1 MALIYDY
8 SDPAARPTSTPIGGQ
23 YLARNRLSLVAR
35 AFLAADLRSG
45 AKVLTEPTLQ
55 QVASLARVNVTYV
68 WHAERR
74 AEKRWMIEA
83 GFTPLVPAA
92 PARTTGTG
100 TGTGTA
106 LAVAYANDN
115 DPGIRLADC
124 IGIGDS
130 ELRHIA
136 TLVGPDRMLAA
147 AVAVS
152 S

>member
-1 MALIYDY
+1 MYDY
-8 SDPAARPTSTPIGGQ
+8 SDPAARPASTLIGGQ

-55 QVASLARVNVTYV
+55 QVATLARVNVSYC
-68 WHAERR
+68 WWAERR
-74 AEKRWMIEA
+74 KEKRWMIEA
-83 GFTPLVPAA
+83 GFTPLVPAT
-92 PARTTGTG
+92 PARP
-100 TGTGTA
+100 TGTA
-106 LAVAYANDN
+106 LAVVANDN
-115 DPGIRLADC
+115 EPGIRLADC

-147 AVAVS
+147 AIAVS
-152 S
+152 